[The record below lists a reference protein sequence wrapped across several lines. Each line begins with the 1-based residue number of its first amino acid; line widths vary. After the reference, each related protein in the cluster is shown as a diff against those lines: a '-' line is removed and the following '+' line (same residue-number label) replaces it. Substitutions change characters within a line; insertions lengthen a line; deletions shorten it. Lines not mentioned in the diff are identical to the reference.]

1 MLRYYVVG
9 RSNGPDYRTLAEFRF
24 QIRRFLA
31 FSERAARAHGLD
43 AQQHQLLL
51 ALKGLPADT
60 APTVGAL
67 AERLHVR
74 HHSAVGLIDRLDQKG
89 LVARESDPADRR
101 RVLVRISPRGEAI
114 LRKLTHLHQE
124 ELSSAGPLLLA
135 TLRSLLD

>member
-1 MLRYYVVG
+1 VG
-9 RSNGPDYRTLAEFRF
+9 RSRNPDYQTLAEFRY

-51 ALKGLPADT
+51 ALKGLPAGT
-60 APTVGAL
+60 APTIGAL
-67 AERLHVR
+67 ADRLHIR

-89 LVARESDPADRR
+89 LVVREIDAADRR
-101 RVLVRISPRGEAI
+101 RVLVRISAHGEAV

-124 ELSSAGPLLLA
+124 ELSSAGPLLLE
-135 TLRSLLD
+135 TLRTLLN

>member
-1 MLRYYVVG
+1 MG
-9 RSNGPDYRTLAEFRF
+9 RSRNPDYQTLAEFRY

-51 ALKGLPADT
+51 ALKGLPAGT
-60 APTVGAL
+60 APTIGAL
-67 AERLHVR
+67 ADRLHIR

-89 LVARESDPADRR
+89 LVVRETDAADRR
-101 RVLVRISPRGEAI
+101 RVLVRISAHGEAV

-124 ELSSAGPLLLA
+124 ELSSAGPLLLE
-135 TLRSLLD
+135 TLRTLLN